1 MEYQN
6 IEPWLFELQDIRY
19 RDFQSA
25 LMPTVDKDKIIGV
38 RVPEL
43 RKIATMI
50 WREDKGYD
58 FMSAVPH
65 KYYEENNIHAY
76 LINKTSDYQ
85 VCVSALD
92 SFLPYVDNWATCD
105 SISPK
110 IFKNHTEELL
120 NEIKGWI
127 TSEHTYTVR
136 FAIKML
142 MDFYS
147 KDNFKEEYLEIVASV
162 KSDEYYVKM
171 MIAWYFATELAYN
184 YDSAVKYLRDRR
196 LEKWTHNK
204 TIQKAVESY
213 RITDEH
219 KKYLKKLRWV

>member
-110 IFKNHTEELL
+110 IFKNHTEALPVLEWFEL
-120 NEIKGWI
+120 
-127 TSEHTYTVR
+127 S
-136 FAIKML
+136 
-142 MDFYS
+142 
-147 KDNFKEEYLEIVASV
+147 
-162 KSDEYYVKM
+162 EYY
-171 MIAWYFATELAYN
+171 TENFYKRKFQS
-184 YDSAVKYLRDRR
+184 DIS
-196 LEKWTHNK
+196 H
-204 TIQKAVESY
+204 VE
-213 RITDEH
+213 RNHRVAEAMAMF
-219 KKYLKKLRWV
+219 LKIGLSE